1 MTTNQKF
8 LAGIILGAAAGT
20 ALALFF
26 SSDKGKEVLADAKE
40 KASELGEDIKSH
52 LDTAEEKL
60 NSLVQK
66 GREFVADLEQKVKD
80 AGTTA

>member
-26 SSDKGKEVLADAKE
+26 SSDKGKEVLADAKDTAE
-40 KASELGEDIKSH
+40 KLGEDIKSH
-52 LDTAEEKL
+52 LEVAEDKL
-60 NSLVQK
+60 NGLVQK
-66 GREFVADLEQKVKD
+66 GKEFVADLEQKVKD
-80 AGTTA
+80 ATTA